1 MTWLA
6 VKTFL
11 KKAWVWIK
19 NYWYVPA
26 LLVYTVVLW
35 LIFRKR
41 NDKLLQMFEIS
52 KESYQK
58 EIEAI
63 NAAHA
68 DEVQKKNKLVQNY
81 HDTLKNLQKEYNLK
95 LDELSREEEEE
106 LLDLIKK
113 HENSPEDLAEEM
125 KRLFGI

>member
-1 MTWLA
+1 
-6 VKTFL
+6 
-11 KKAWVWIK
+11 
-19 NYWYVPA
+19 
-26 LLVYTVVLW
+26 
-35 LIFRKR
+35 
-41 NDKLLQMFEIS
+41 MFEIS